1 VPASKTQKAMYFA
14 VVAETAPVAV
24 DSVLSDERLRQV
36 IRLSNIGVF
45 EHDHATDEIYWS
57 PEQRDIYGVGP
68 QEPLTF
74 TRAPAAN
81 GPAPGDCHTWSLIH
95 PDDRPR
101 VAAAMQRAHAGDDG
115 LFDMEYRIVRRDGSE
130 RWIATRSQTF
140 FTGAGAAR
148 RAAKTIGATQDI
160 TDRKKGD
167 AEQSHLERQ
176 ANRTQRLESI
186 GTLAG
191 GIAHDLNNALTPI
204 LMMLDLLK
212 ETYPAEAEALETVER
227 SANHA
232 AEMVRHLLSFAKG
245 NEGRRLQLQPRLLVK
260 EMEKIVKGTFPKNIR
275 IQLRCPKE
283 LPGIVGDATQLHQV
297 LLNLCVNARD
307 AMHEGG
313 VLTLEAVLAEPGDV
327 GPELAA
333 HRYVVLRVS
342 DTGTGIEPDMVERIF
357 DPFFS
362 TKGPDKG
369 TGLGLFTAAGIVK
382 GHDGLIRVDSRPGQG
397 STFSVVL
404 PVAAGA
410 NQVEPECESA
420 AAFVGNRELI
430 LYVDDE
436 SEVRTAARAVIAR
449 LNFTPL
455 IARDAMGGLLQAMQH
470 RSELRAVITDL
481 HMPQMDGLA
490 FVRALRRTLPDVPVI
505 VASGRLDGGPAKE
518 LKRLGVTV
526 LLDKP
531 FTQAM
536 LANALRAVIGPKDP
550 QPV

>member
-1 VPASKTQKAMYFA
+1 MHFA
-14 VVAETAPVAV
+14 VAAETAPAAV
-24 DSVLSDERLRQV
+24 DSMLTDERLRQV

-45 EHDHATDEIYWS
+45 EHDHGTDELYWS
-57 PEQRDIYGVGP
+57 PEQREIYGVGA

-74 TRAPAAN
+74 TRQPS
-81 GPAPGDCHTWSLIH
+81 GSSSGHFHTWSLIH
-95 PDDRPR
+95 PQDRAR
-101 VAAAMQRAHAGDDG
+101 VAAAMQQAHAGDDG
-115 LFDMEYRIVRRDGSE
+115 LFDLEYRIVRRDGIE

-140 FTGAGAAR
+140 FRGEGTAR
-148 RAAKTIGATQDI
+148 RAVRTIGATQDI
-160 TDRKKGD
+160 TDRKRMD
-167 AEQSHLERQ
+167 AEQWQLERQ
-176 ANRTQRLESI
+176 ANRAQRLESI

-245 NEGRRLQLQPRLLVK
+245 NEGRRLQLQPRLLIK

-275 IQLRCPKE
+275 IQLHCPKE
-283 LPGIVGDATQLHQV
+283 LPAIVGDATQLHQV

-307 AMHEGG
+307 AMPDGG
-313 VLTLEAVLAEPGDV
+313 VLTLEAAPADASDV
-327 GPELAA
+327 GDNSAA
-333 HRYVVLRVS
+333 HRYVVLRVT
-342 DTGTGIEPDMVERIF
+342 DTGTGIEPDLVERIF

-362 TKGPDKG
+362 TKGADKG
-369 TGLGLFTAAGIVK
+369 TGLGLFTAAGIAK
-382 GHDGLIRVDSRPGQG
+382 GHDGFIRVHSSPGQG

-404 PVAAGA
+404 PVIAGA
-410 NQVEPECESA
+410 SDAEPERESA
-420 AAFVGNRELI
+420 TSFLGSRELI

-436 SEVRTAARAVIAR
+436 SEVRTAARAVLAR

-455 IARDAMGGLLQAMQH
+455 IAKDAMGGLLQAMQH
-470 RSELRAVITDL
+470 RTELRAVITDL

-490 FVRALRRTLPDVPVI
+490 FVRALRRTLPDIPI
-505 VASGRLDGGPAKE
+505 IAASGRLDVGPAKE

-550 QPV
+550 HPV

>member
-1 VPASKTQKAMYFA
+1 MA
-14 VVAETAPVAV
+14 AETAPLAA
-24 DSVLSDERLRQV
+24 DSVLTDERLRQV

-57 PEQRDIYGVGP
+57 PEQRDIYGVGT

-74 TRAPAAN
+74 SSQPAAA
-81 GPAPGDCHTWSLIH
+81 GSTSGDSHTWSLIH
-95 PDDRPR
+95 PDDRER
-101 VAAAMQRAHAGDDG
+101 VAAAVQRAHAGDDG

-140 FTGAGAAR
+140 FTGEEAGR
-148 RAAKTIGATQDI
+148 RAARTIGATQDI
-160 TDRKKGD
+160 TDRKRGD
-167 AEQSHLERQ
+167 AEQWQLERQ
-176 ANRTQRLESI
+176 ANRAQRLESI

-245 NEGRRLQLQPRLLVK
+245 NEGRRLRLQPRLLIK
-260 EMEKIVKGTFPKNIR
+260 EMEKIIKGTFPKNIR
-275 IQLRCPKE
+275 IQLRCSKE
-283 LPGIVGDATQLHQV
+283 VPCIVADATQLHQV

-307 AMHEGG
+307 AMPEGG
-313 VLTLEAVLAEPGDV
+313 TLTLEAAPADAGDV
-327 GPELAA
+327 GQDSPP
-333 HRYVVLRVS
+333 HRYVVLRVT
-342 DTGTGIEPDMVERIF
+342 DTGTGIEPDMAERIF

-382 GHDGLIRVDSRPGQG
+382 GHDGLIRLKSIPGRG
-397 STFSVVL
+397 STFSVLL

-410 NQVEPECESA
+410 NDVEPEGESA
-420 AAFVGNRELI
+420 TVFLGNHELI

-436 SEVRTAARAVIAR
+436 SEVRTAARAVLTR
-449 LNFTPL
+449 LNFRPL
-455 IARDAMGGLLQAMQH
+455 IAKDAMGGLLQAMQH
-470 RSELRAVITDL
+470 RAELRAVITDL

-490 FVRALRRTLPDVPVI
+490 FVRALRRTLPDIPVI

-531 FTQAM
+531 FTQTM
-536 LANALRAVIGPKDP
+536 LANALHAVIGPKDP

>member
-1 VPASKTQKAMYFA
+1 MHVA
-14 VVAETAPVAV
+14 VAAETAPLAA
-24 DSVLSDERLRQV
+24 DTVLIDERLRQV

-57 PEQRDIYGVGP
+57 PEQREIYGVSA
-68 QEPLTF
+68 QEALAF
-74 TRAPAAN
+74 TNNPAAA
-81 GPAPGDCHTWSLIH
+81 GASSGDLQTWALIH
-95 PDDRPR
+95 PDDRER

-115 LFDMEYRIVRRDGSE
+115 LFDLEYRIMRRDGCE

-140 FTGAGAAR
+140 FAGEGSER
-148 RAAKTIGATQDI
+148 RAVRTIGATQDI
-160 TDRKKGD
+160 TDRKRGD
-167 AEQSHLERQ
+167 AEQWQLERQ
-176 ANRTQRLESI
+176 ASRTQRLESI

-212 ETYPAEAEALETVER
+212 ETYPTESEALETVER

-245 NEGRRLQLQPRLLVK
+245 NEGRRMRLQPRLLVK

-275 IQLRCPKE
+275 IHLRCPKE

-307 AMHEGG
+307 AMPEGG
-313 VLTLEAVLAEPGDV
+313 VLTLEAAPTDAGEA
-327 GPELAA
+327 GPDAA
-333 HRYVVLRVS
+333 PHRYVVLRVS

-362 TKGPDKG
+362 TKGADKG

-382 GHDGLIRVDSRPGQG
+382 GHDGVIRVQSAPGKG
-397 STFSVVL
+397 STFSVLL

-410 NQVEPECESA
+410 NDVEPERESA
-420 AAFVGNRELI
+420 ATFMGNRELV

-436 SEVRTAARAVIAR
+436 GEVRTAARAVLAR

-455 IARDAMGGLLQAMQH
+455 IAKDAMGGLLQAMQH
-470 RSELRAVITDL
+470 QTDLRAVITDL

-490 FVRALRRTLPDVPVI
+490 FVRALRRTLPDLPVI
-505 VASGRLDGGPAKE
+505 VASGRLDVGPGKE